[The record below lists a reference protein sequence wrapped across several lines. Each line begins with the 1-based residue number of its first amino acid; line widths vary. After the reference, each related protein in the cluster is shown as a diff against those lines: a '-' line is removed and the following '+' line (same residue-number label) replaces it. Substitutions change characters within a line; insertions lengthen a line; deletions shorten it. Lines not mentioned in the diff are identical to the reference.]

1 VSGGHQRV
9 SQCFRCGD
17 RNGYRANAGFSG
29 RRRQPRR
36 IQLGTLTCSLSS
48 SIGLIVGSQK
58 NVNCIFRNQPGEP
71 EEAYTGIMTT
81 IGFDIDVTTGGIIV

>member
-1 VSGGHQRV
+1 M
-9 SQCFRCGD
+9 
-17 RNGYRANAGFSG
+17 
-29 RRRQPRR
+29 
-36 IQLGTLTCSLSS
+36 
-48 SIGLIVGSQK
+48 GSQK